1 MEASLR
7 AIETQGRVVDTR
19 HIETDA
25 ELPVG
30 RQVRVVIL
38 LPPGEEDLSDSNWL
52 AAAANNPAFAFLAD
66 DAEDIYSREDGEPF
80 VRS

>member
-7 AIETQGRVVDTR
+7 AIETQGRVVDAR

-25 ELPVG
+25 DLPVG
-30 RQVRVVIL
+30 RQVRVVVL
-38 LPPGEEDLSDSNWL
+38 LPPAEEDVSDSDWL
-52 AAAANNPAFAFLAD
+52 AAATRNPAFSFLAD
-66 DAEDIYSREDGEPF
+66 ELEDIDSGEDDEPF

>member
-7 AIETQGRVVDTR
+7 AIETQGRVVDAR

-25 ELPVG
+25 DLPVG
-30 RQVRVVIL
+30 GQVRVVVL
-38 LPPGEEDLSDSNWL
+38 LPPAEEDVSDSDWL
-52 AAAANNPAFAFLAD
+52 AAATRNPAFSFLAD
-66 DAEDIYSREDGEPF
+66 ELEDIDSGEDDEPF